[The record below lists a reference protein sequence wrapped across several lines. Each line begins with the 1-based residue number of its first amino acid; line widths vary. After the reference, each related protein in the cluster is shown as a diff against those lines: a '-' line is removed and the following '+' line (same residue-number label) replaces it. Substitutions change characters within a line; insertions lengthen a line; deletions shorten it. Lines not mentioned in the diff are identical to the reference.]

1 MRFVLATSFAYRKR
15 LLYDSDILVIFFLSI
30 IFFDKKRRA
39 EKPNFLLSIHLIRPH
54 TTFFISE
61 CQNSSVGKEIFFSNS
76 GKTSLFLSLSFSL
89 SNSFSHCPNLSNS
102 YVSIENTRSMW
113 RHMSMIRIKCFT
125 LRSLRTHLVGSR
137 RFRIIR
143 TQITSRINQ

>member
-1 MRFVLATSFAYRKR
+1 M
-15 LLYDSDILVIFFLSI
+15 ILTFLIFFLSI
-30 IFFDKKRRA
+30 FLERER
-39 EKPNFLLSIHLIRPH
+39 NGTTFLLSINLIATQR
-54 TTFFISE
+54 FSSS

-89 SNSFSHCPNLSNS
+89 SNSFSHCPNLSNL
-102 YVSIENTRSMW
+102 YVSIENTRSLR

-137 RFRIIR
+137 RFELYAHKSL
-143 TQITSRINQ
+143 QESINNTLTYKQRVFFISQREKNGFCT